1 MLRGDRAD
9 VNMHR
14 TIVLLVVCLSLDVEI
29 GDCRSPRSK
38 IARLISAD
46 LPPLKKSFAL
56 REAACEDPRSLH
68 KRGICQRI
76 DSCRFRVERSD
87 RHGEGGGTKFQSR
100 ENGAVSPLM

>member
-56 REAACEDPRSLH
+56 RSLH

-76 DSCRFRVERSD
+76 DSCRFRVERSG
-87 RHGEGGGTKFQSR
+87 RHGEGGGTKFRSR